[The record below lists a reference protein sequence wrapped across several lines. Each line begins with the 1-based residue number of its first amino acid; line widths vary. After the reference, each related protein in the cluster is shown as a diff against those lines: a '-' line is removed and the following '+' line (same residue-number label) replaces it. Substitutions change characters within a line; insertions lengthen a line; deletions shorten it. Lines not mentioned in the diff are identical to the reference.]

1 VFEERMRKMEL
12 KKAEKAKAEH
22 AEYEEIKARLLAE
35 EEELVVTGGK
45 GKKVRLLTEKEKE
58 VSKDI

>member
-1 VFEERMRKMEL
+1 MEL